1 MGGCTSVENQYTDGC
16 DEEKRKEI
24 LVFIQTELEKCSVVI
39 EKLKDQEEEIRTPRL
54 IYLVNSLDILFPFGK
69 AIEEQKKRY
78 DYIQIE
84 PIIHKIFE
92 SIWNFD
98 KDNFYYHV
106 EQLEN
111 QMNKTE
117 ENKIINS
124 DHKTPTPN

>member
-39 EKLKDQEEEIRTPRL
+39 EKLKDQEEAIRTPRL

-84 PIIHKIFE
+84 PIIHQIFE

-117 ENKIINS
+117 ENKIINA